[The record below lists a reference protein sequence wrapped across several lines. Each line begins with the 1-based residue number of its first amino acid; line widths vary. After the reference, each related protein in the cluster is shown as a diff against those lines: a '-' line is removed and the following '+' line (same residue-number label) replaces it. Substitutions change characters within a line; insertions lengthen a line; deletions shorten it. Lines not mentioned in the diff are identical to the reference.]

1 MQILKYLYVI
11 GRVIF
16 TCQHGKTECL
26 NDNYQAC
33 LLNKIKDQKMQLDLV
48 KCLMGSTDP
57 TTKTKECMET
67 IGGISIILLY
77 CRFKLKQVSHN
88 PT

>member
-48 KCLMGSTDP
+48 KCLMGSEDP
-57 TTKTKECMET
+57 NTKTKECMET
-67 IGGISIILLY
+67 IGGIFTMLFY
-77 CRFKLKQVSHN
+77 YKLKIKHS
-88 PT
+88 